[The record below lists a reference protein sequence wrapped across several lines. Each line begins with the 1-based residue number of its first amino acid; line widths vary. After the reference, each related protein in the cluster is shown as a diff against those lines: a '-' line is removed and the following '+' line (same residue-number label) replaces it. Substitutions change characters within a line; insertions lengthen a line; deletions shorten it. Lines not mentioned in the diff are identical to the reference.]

1 MYTDMISRLSSN
13 WQGGA
18 LSDYMDIAIVFGVK
32 TFNRKPPGEASFNWY
47 VCVCVCVCACMYV
60 FVLWHVVRV
69 GGTTGTQAVGVTGRC
84 NKTGTSQTGTGGL

>member
-32 TFNRKPPGEASFNWY
+32 TFSRKPPGEASFNWY
-47 VCVCVCVCACMYV
+47 VCVYVFVCVCVCVCLCLY
-60 FVLWHVVRV
+60 H
-69 GGTTGTQAVGVTGRC
+69 GTL
-84 NKTGTSQTGTGGL
+84 SE

>member
-32 TFNRKPPGEASFNWY
+32 TFSRKPPGEASFNWY
-47 VCVCVCVCACMYV
+47 VCVCMCSCVCVCVCLCLY
-60 FVLWHVVRV
+60 H
-69 GGTTGTQAVGVTGRC
+69 GTL
-84 NKTGTSQTGTGGL
+84 SE